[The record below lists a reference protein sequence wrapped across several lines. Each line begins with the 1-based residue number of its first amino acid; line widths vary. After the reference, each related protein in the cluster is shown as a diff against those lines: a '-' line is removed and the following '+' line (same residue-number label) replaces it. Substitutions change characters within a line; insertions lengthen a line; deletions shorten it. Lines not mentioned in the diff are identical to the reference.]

1 MNNAKIEGNNRMGK
15 ARDHFKKTGDI
26 KGTLHAK
33 MGTIKERNVKNLP
46 EAEEIKE
53 RWKEYTK
60 KCTKKLNN
68 PDNHDGVITQLEPD
82 TLE

>member
-33 MGTIKERNVKNLP
+33 MGTIKERNVKDLP

-60 KCTKKLNN
+60 KCTKKNL
-68 PDNHDGVITQLEPD
+68 ITQIIMMVSSLS
-82 TLE
+82 

>member
-60 KCTKKLNN
+60 KCTKKNL
-68 PDNHDGVITQLEPD
+68 ITQIIMMVSSLS
-82 TLE
+82 

>member
-1 MNNAKIEGNNRMGK
+1 MGK

-26 KGTLHAK
+26 KRTLHAK
-33 MGTIKERNVKNLP
+33 MGTIKERNVKDLP

-60 KCTKKLNN
+60 KCTKK
-68 PDNHDGVITQLEPD
+68 T
-82 TLE
+82 